1 MIMITSVIGLNGC
14 CNHEADV
21 PEKVKTAFS
30 EKFPDAKKIVWEQ
43 EDENEWEAEFKMN
56 GKEYSASYNA
66 DGSWIE
72 TEYEIKTNEIPEAAK
87 NTLDTEFTGFEIE
100 EGEFIENPEGN
111 FYEFEIEKEEKG
123 KEEIEMSVVIDAT
136 GKIVKKETLKD
147 DDDDDDDACHAREI
161 KHLINSM

>member
-1 MIMITSVIGLNGC
+1 MIMITSVIGLSGC
-14 CNHEADV
+14 CNHEADA

-43 EDENEWEAEFKMN
+43 EGENKWEAEFKMN
-56 GKEYSASYNA
+56 SKEYSATYMA

-72 TEYEIKTNEIPEAAK
+72 TEYEIKTKEIPEAVK
-87 NTLDTEFTGFEIE
+87 NTLDTEFAGFEIE

-136 GKIVKKETLKD
+136 GKVVKKETLKD
-147 DDDDDDDACHAREI
+147 DDDDNDKEGDNEDED
-161 KHLINSM
+161 